1 MMAQRA
7 WNILNDWYTSH
18 FPFHSSQQLPL
29 CLQYKSNAIACAA
42 IYLAAMTLEIPLP
55 AMEWWELF
63 DCTAEEIQAITQQI
77 IRLYQREKIVWLPD
91 LGSAQGIQFNFASYE
106 EVFVGSP
113 DRVRL
118 LQPCVVCS
126 ANDSRVKV
134 KADPK
139 VESKPLVKQPD
150 ETPEPSR
157 ERQHSHHR
165 SRSRSHHRRDR
176 SHHRSSHSHRRS
188 RSHDREHH
196 SHRRHHHH

>member
-7 WNILNDWYTSH
+7 WNILNDWYT
-18 FPFHSSQQLPL
+18 FPSIVHSSQQLPL

-91 LGSAQGIQFNFASYE
+91 LGSSQGTQFNFASYD

-118 LQPCVVCS
+118 LQPFGILLVYYG
-126 ANDSRVKV
+126 RVKV
-134 KADPK
+134 KADPQ
-139 VESKPLVKQPD
+139 EIQRD
-150 ETPEPSR
+150 ETPEPSQENR
-157 ERQHSHHR
+157 H
-165 SRSRSHHRRDR
+165 SRSRSHHRR
-176 SHHRSSHSHRRS
+176 HHSHRRS
-188 RSHDREHH
+188 RSRDRDHH
-196 SHRRHHHH
+196 SHRRHHRH